1 MTKKRNKRKGA
12 APETRRTTKKQIA
25 FTRKEAR
32 QNRFIW
38 LSVAVLGLIILI
50 VLAIGVAREF
60 ALQPATPVAQVNGVK
75 IRTDDY
81 ENLLQYRRYNTRLN
95 ILNLQNELNA
105 LDPSQEGN
113 EFLSSFYQQ
122 QLQQLQASE
131 ALLPQNTLD
140 ELIDDALVREKAE
153 ESGLTVT
160 DEEVS
165 QTIDEDVQRA
175 ASPPAQVPITD
186 TGTTLTPT
194 PIPQERLDEIYQN
207 ALDSMGLTD
216 KQFKAIVERSL
227 YRSRVDEVL
236 ASQVL
241 ATGLVVHSQLIQTD
255 TEEESTVALDRVE
268 AGEDFAIVAR
278 EVSTDT
284 MTAQDGGDLGWVTTG
299 QLAPRYGQDL
309 ETEVFALDVG
319 QIKIVRSNDAYYVI
333 MLLERDENGPLPADV
348 LDRRRSTAFS
358 DWLAERKTSPEVEIE
373 QFLRADQILP

>member
-1 MTKKRNKRKGA
+1 MSKKRKKTKDA
-12 APETRRTTKKQIA
+12 ASQTPRTTKKQIA

-32 QNRFIW
+32 QNRIIW
-38 LSVAVLGLIILI
+38 LLVAVLGLIILI
-50 VLAIGVAREF
+50 VLAIGLAREF

-105 LDPSQEGN
+105 LDPNQEGN
-113 EFLSSFYQQ
+113 EFLSTFYQQ
-122 QLQQLQASE
+122 QLEQLQASE

-153 ESGLTVT
+153 ESGITVT

-175 ASPPAQVPITD
+175 ASPPPQAPITD
-186 TGTTLTPT
+186 TGTVSTPT

-207 ALDSMGLTD
+207 ALDNMGLTD
-216 KQFKAIVERSL
+216 KQFGTIVKRSL
-227 YRSRVDEVL
+227 YRSRVDEFL
-236 ASQVL
+236 ASQVVT
-241 ATGLVVHSQLIQTD
+241 TGLVVHAQLIQTD

-284 MTAQDGGDLGWVTTG
+284 ITAGDGGDLGWATAG

-319 QIKIVRSNDAYYVI
+319 QIKIVQSNNAYYVI

-348 LDRRRSTAFS
+348 LDRRRSMAFS

-373 QFLRADQILP
+373 RFLRPDQIAP